1 MVDNHCSIG
10 VMGSTW
16 TVLLLSCL
24 SLLFSFLGL
33 LAAESSFIL
42 VVLFISSYLYSF
54 RWFKVLFPS
63 SALTFLS
70 WVASKAIFLIMTMI
84 ATSRATTKT
93 RTIATTAQRAAVLLL
108 LLLLVLVVP
117 VLMVPVLAGLQATH
131 TSAESHW
138 RQFATLQ
145 LTQTPDLLIV
155 LPVGQTQALLTT

>member
-1 MVDNHCSIG
+1 
-10 VMGSTW
+10 MGSTW

-117 VLMVPVLAGLQATH
+117 VPVLVLMVPVLAGLQATH

-138 RQFATLQ
+138 RQLATLQ